1 MLRQKYIGEN
11 KHYEIDES
19 FIEKIR
25 EMPRPIGIDIAI
37 QVDEVASDLPSLNFW
52 QQNIAGV
59 SHIDRE
65 PFFFIIEYF
74 HEEDE
79 APIFFDINE
88 IDVNEYL
95 DLYNNNKIIKLND
108 NRYTDEHLEK
118 NNQCGATT

>member
-37 QVDEVASDLPSLNFW
+37 QVDEVASDLPTLNDW
-52 QQNIAGV
+52 HQNIAGV
-59 SHIDRE
+59 SHLGTE
-65 PFFFIIEYF
+65 PFFFSIEYF
-74 HEEDE
+74 HEEQE
-79 APIFFDINE
+79 VPMFFDINE

-95 DLYNNNKIIKLND
+95 DLYNDNKTIKLNYNKSTNEFLGED
-108 NRYTDEHLEK
+108 NQHR
-118 NNQCGATT
+118 ATA